1 MRYLTIAV
9 AIVLGLA
16 VLRPAD
22 VAAKGPNSGNN
33 SNSGNSG
40 NSGMNNNSN
49 WNNSNWKW
57 NSHPYYHDYDYYYY
71 SAQRPIFENPLFSG
85 LPIKIVNPAS
95 NNVTLNYTL
104 NGTIYPIPPGFSQTL
119 VADRLWT
126 IQFSRGAGFGDA
138 RYGLESGLYTFGS
151 SDHGWEL
158 YHKPLVDSVPLGGS
172 LNPTPPQ
179 SAPINPSPGAATVPQ
194 PH

>member
-1 MRYLTIAV
+1 
-9 AIVLGLA
+9 
-16 VLRPAD
+16 
-22 VAAKGPNSGNN
+22 
-33 SNSGNSG
+33 
-40 NSGMNNNSN
+40 MNYNSN

-57 NSHPYYHDYDYYYY
+57 NSHPYYYNDYDYYYY

-95 NNVTLNYTL
+95 NSVTLNYTL
-104 NGTIYPIPPGFSQTL
+104 NGTVYPIPPGYSQTL

-138 RYGLESGLYTFGS
+138 RYGLESGLYTFGN

-158 YHKPLVDSVPLGGS
+158 YRTALVDSAPVGGS

-179 SAPINPSPGAATVPQ
+179 SAPVNPPPGPATAVPL